1 MKKYN
6 AILTTVL
13 VFTSVMASAA
23 EVPVPVATDSRIKT
37 FVYSE
42 NDVFNLVAHY
52 GYQSNIEFP
61 ANETIETISIG
72 NKVGWQ
78 VVTAGRRLFIR
89 PTLSSARTNMTVITS
104 KRAYQ
109 FDITAV
115 PAVYSPEE
123 ELAYVVRFYYPDDK
137 KNRVQPAPYSDD
149 ALSQNAVYANPSAPI
164 AASGGID
171 GENYNYTY
179 TGDEGVA
186 PQKVYDDGKS
196 TYFRL
201 PATVTSPSFAI
212 VNADKSET
220 PVKAYQKGEYWV
232 LEGVASQFMVRQ
244 GDAWVCVYNE
254 RVR

>member
-6 AILTTVL
+6 VILTSVL

-137 KNRVQPAPYSDD
+137 KNRVQPAPYSDE
-149 ALSQNAVYANPSAPI
+149 AFRQESSAP
-164 AASGGID
+164 AAAPMAAMVDTGA
-171 GENYNYTY
+171 ENYNYTY
-179 TGDEGVA
+179 VGDESIA
-186 PQKVYDDGKS
+186 PQKVYDDGRS
-196 TYFRL
+196 SYFKL
-201 PATVTSPSFAI
+201 PANSVEPSFAV
-212 VNADKSET
+212 VNADKSES
-220 PVKAYQKGEYWV
+220 PLQASQRGEYWV
-232 LEGVASQFMVRQ
+232 VDSVASQVVIRQ
-244 GDAWVCVYNE
+244 GGASVSVYNE
-254 RVR
+254 KVR